1 MSTFAPGWTLKLA
14 KGSILGACHPP
25 SAVQSI
31 VNMWSVKTKYEQDF
45 LTLQKKN
52 CSKVTCKNLP
62 KCQLVHR
69 GLWFHLCQ
77 AGLGGLKL
85 KIQEA

>member
-31 VNMWSVKTKYEQDF
+31 VNMWSDKTRYEQDF
-45 LTLQKKN
+45 LTLQKTLLKL
-52 CSKVTCKNLP
+52 TCKDLP

-77 AGLGGLKL
+77 AGLGGFKL
-85 KIQEA
+85 KIQAA